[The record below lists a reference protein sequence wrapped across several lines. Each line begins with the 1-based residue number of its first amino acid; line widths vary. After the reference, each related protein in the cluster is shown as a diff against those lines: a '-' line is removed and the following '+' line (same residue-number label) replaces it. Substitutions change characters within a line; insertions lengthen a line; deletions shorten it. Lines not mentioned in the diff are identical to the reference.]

1 MGTNKAEEI
10 LHKHYSLASGME
22 YEHKTIIDMMKAIND
37 VDFES
42 TKKRKQI
49 EN

>member
-22 YEHKTIIDMMKAIND
+22 YEHKTIIKFHPPIN
-37 VDFES
+37 
-42 TKKRKQI
+42 Q
-49 EN
+49 